1 MAKPRLELPA
11 AADIRALADDAG
23 RLAIRVTAGARSEGI
38 AVEDGR
44 VLVKTRTK
52 PQDGAANDAVL
63 ALLAQALD
71 CSPSKIS
78 LLRGATSRE
87 KLVQLG

>member
-1 MAKPRLELPA
+1 MARPKADLPD
-11 AADIRALADDAG
+11 AADIRALADSAG
-23 RLAIRVTAGARSEGI
+23 RLAIRVTAGARTEGI
-38 AVEDGR
+38 AIQDGR

-63 ALLAQALD
+63 ALLAHALD
-71 CSPSKIS
+71 CAPSQLD

-87 KLVQLG
+87 KLLQLG

>member
-1 MAKPRLELPA
+1 MARPKADLPPA
-11 AADIRALADDAG
+11 AEIRALADSAG
-23 RLAIRVTAGARSEGI
+23 RLAIRVTAGARTEGI
-38 AVEDGR
+38 AIEQGR

-63 ALLAQALD
+63 SLLARALD
-71 CSPSKIS
+71 CAPSQLN

-87 KLVQLG
+87 KLIQLG